1 MARGPQAVLLP
12 VYAAFAAALLF
23 YLLIPVAGAFRLR
36 GQWQRFRERVV
47 SLSLAPALSYGELAR
62 ARKEGRREVGRF
74 RLFGTIE
81 AIEGLDRIW
90 VRGKD
95 VSALVDLSRAPL
107 YVAAPGP
114 ADAPAEAA
122 GSIGRLRWRSVS
134 SLVEGTRIF
143 VAGLLAIE
151 EGRPVFVDEPEE
163 ALVAVCHDWDED
175 KLVSRLVAGGR
186 AQNEYWNDPTRISL
200 ALGLAVI
207 AGILLFW
214 RGPTFP
220 TVKAMIFLAGAFP
233 VLPFA
238 PPGLAFFLAYHR
250 LWRRALAWRISR
262 DLLRLPAN
270 APGGASSEILARRAE
285 RESFLYAAAAGLS
298 IGLAVLVNLAL
309 AFAIWRSLL

>member
-1 MARGPQAVLLP
+1 
-12 VYAAFAAALLF
+12 
-23 YLLIPVAGAFRLR
+23 
-36 GQWQRFRERVV
+36 
-47 SLSLAPALSYGELAR
+47 
-62 ARKEGRREVGRF
+62 
-74 RLFGTIE
+74 
-81 AIEGLDRIW
+81 

-151 EGRPVFVDEPEE
+151 KGRPVFVDAPEE
-163 ALVAVCHDWDED
+163 ALVAVCHDWDEERI
-175 KLVSRLVAGGR
+175 VSRLVAGGR

-207 AGILLFW
+207 SGILLFW
-214 RGPTFP
+214 RSATFP
-220 TVKAMIFLAGAFP
+220 TVKALIFLAGALP

-238 PPGLAFFLAYHR
+238 PPGLALFLAYHR
-250 LWRRALAWRISR
+250 LWRRALAFRVSR
-262 DLLRLPAN
+262 DLFRLPERD
-270 APGGASSEILARRAE
+270 PGGRPPGILARRAE
-285 RESFLYAAAAGLS
+285 REAFLYVAAASLS
-298 IGLAVLVNLAL
+298 FGLAIIVNLAL
-309 AFAIWRSLL
+309 AFAIWRLWL